1 MARIVIKD
9 LKANVELDREAMRQ
23 ITGGRSGQH
32 LNLNKLNQG
41 TLTYE
46 SNLFKKQPHLAT
58 LGSALFDFDPNWR

>member
-9 LKANVELDREAMRQ
+9 LKENVELDREAMRQ

-41 TLTYE
+41 LSTYK
-46 SNLFKKQPHLAT
+46 SNLFQEPAT
-58 LGSALFDFDPNWR
+58 FGYFSPGAF